1 MYGELYRICKNTK
14 KERQKLNKQKVVFV
28 CKNRPELAS
37 DLSGV
42 IYIGEKRDKNK
53 TSVKIMAAK
62 GVAK

>member
-1 MYGELYRICKNTK
+1 M
-14 KERQKLNKQKVVFV
+14 NKQKVVFV